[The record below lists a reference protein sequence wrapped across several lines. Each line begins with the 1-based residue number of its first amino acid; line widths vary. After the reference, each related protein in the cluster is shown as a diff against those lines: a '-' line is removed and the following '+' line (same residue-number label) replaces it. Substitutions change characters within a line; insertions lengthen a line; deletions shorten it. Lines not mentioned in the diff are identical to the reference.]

1 MHPTRNRGGG
11 QIINNL
17 NYSYLK
23 IYVLN
28 YHEES
33 GAIITRMFTN
43 RQAAYLALKKAMSEY
58 YYCAGRVLEYESNK
72 GCEFAVCKLIY
83 KINTNKERI
92 EDFEIIEVKQLK

>member
-1 MHPTRNRGGG
+1 M
-11 QIINNL
+11 
-17 NYSYLK
+17 K

-58 YYCAGRVLEYESNK
+58 YYCAGRVVEYESNK
-72 GCEFAVCKLIY
+72 GCEFVHNRLIF
-83 KINTNKERI
+83 KIDTNKEKI
-92 EDFEIIEVKQLK
+92 SDFEIIEVKQLK